1 MNHYHDGCKDMKS
14 TPNIG
19 TGGTL
24 QYGQLVPQGMYGWGG
39 YGGSLFL
46 WDPVKELG
54 FAYIPTYLAW
64 YDKEKQRG
72 TRLLQQAIFN
82 CTY

>member
-1 MNHYHDGCKDMKS
+1 MEDM
-14 TPNIG
+14 PNLG
-19 TGGTL
+19 KGGIL
-24 QYGQLVPQGMYGWGG
+24 QYGQLVPRGMYGWGG

-46 WDPVKELG
+46 WDPTSEIG

-72 TRLLQQAIFN
+72 TRLLREAVFKCAGQNI
-82 CTY
+82 